1 MSEPTAADSTAP
13 VTTISIGAVV
23 KRSFSVFFANF
34 LSFGVLALVFQLPG
48 LVYNLMTFEQSLN
61 EIEPSFGVGEI
72 IVLILSIV
80 LSYVLMGALVY
91 GTVSYLRGRPAGLGE
106 IVSRGL
112 AAFFPVLVIAIA
124 ASLLMAIGFALLIV
138 PGILVV
144 VVFAVTVPAYVVEKP
159 GIVGS
164 FKRSMAL
171 TKGNRWRVLG
181 ILLVLIVIF
190 TLLGLV
196 AGTLAGVAA
205 FLGSGLSLV
214 LIVNYVVSALLSAVL
229 AVSVAVLYHDLRIAK
244 EGVST
249 EEIAAVFD

>member
-1 MSEPTAADSTAP
+1 MSEPTAADSAAP
-13 VTTISIGAVV
+13 VTAISIGAVV

-112 AAFFPVLVIAIA
+112 AAFFLVIAIA
-124 ASLLMAIGFALLIV
+124 ASLLMVVGFALLIV

-159 GIVGS
+159 GIIGS

-181 ILLVLIVIF
+181 ILLILIVIF